1 MQKLQN
7 RKVALSGSTTLTQE
21 QKEKFSAIL
30 QIEYMS
36 SEESAEESG
45 EDEHMGERLKVLL
58 IHTLPWRN
66 QSVNEMFQ
74 SLDRKKA
81 RKRTPRAAEMCRKR
95 VPWGAEHPRRAELQ
109 RNLHHP
115 ALHGQKCLTVNFSY
129 RDRCTCNVCICI
141 DINNFFTEQSYY

>member
-7 RKVALSGSTTLTQE
+7 RKVALSGSTTLTQD

-30 QIEYMS
+30 QIVNEYMS

-74 SLDRKKA
+74 SLDRKKEHQELL
-81 RKRTPRAAEMCRKR
+81 KCAANGCR
-95 VPWGAEHPRRAELQ
+95 GELNHPRRAELQ

>member
-7 RKVALSGSTTLTQE
+7 RKVSLSGSTTLTQE

-66 QSVNEMFQ
+66 QIVNEMFQ
-74 SLDRKKA
+74 SLDRKTA

-95 VPWGAEHPRRAELQ
+95 CRGTEPSSPSGTTTKPPPSC
-109 RNLHHP
+109 P
-115 ALHGQKCLTVNFSY
+115 AWAKVSDC
-129 RDRCTCNVCICI
+129 
-141 DINNFFTEQSYY
+141 